1 MKPMKEIPR
10 LSCGASHK

>member
-1 MKPMKEIPR
+1 MKPIKEIPR